1 MKMNLP
7 VTTNEKILSDNALI
21 VTKTD
26 LKGQITYVNRDFIDI
41 SGYSEQELMGEP
53 HNLVRHP
60 DMPPEAFQD
69 LWDTLKQGRPWTG
82 YVKNRC

>member
-69 LWDTLKQGRPWTG
+69 LWDTLKQGRPGTG